1 MITKYKEFINKIYS
15 EYQIKFNIVLPKISN
30 VILSHNNNFWARFLS
45 HELYKRKYILY
56 IDDGLLKQDVRFIK
70 SVLFHEFTHVADC
83 MEFINAD
90 FKTYRDYMSSYSEFH
105 AAKIEMKERVEQA
118 VSDKNNSFLSLQ
130 TEIIHTDKIT
140 IKSFMD
146 QSFGFMKNDLFKMSK
161 NADVSNFFFDTNH
174 IYYFFGYYSALK
186 EYEVTYK
193 YNLYETAP
201 EFIICI
207 NNIEKTL
214 INPNLDTK
222 SIIEAHL
229 KLEDAIKKQ
238 CILNRI
244 LKRTI

>member
-1 MITKYKEFINKIYS
+1 MIMKDKEFINKIYS
-15 EYQIKFNIVLPKISN
+15 EYQIKYNIILPKINN
-30 VILSHNNNFWARFLS
+30 VILSQNDNFWARFLA
-45 HELYKRKYILY
+45 HELYERKYNLY
-56 IDDGLLKQDVRFIK
+56 IDNKLLEQDERFIK
-70 SVLFHEFTHVADC
+70 PVLFHEFTHVADC
-83 MEFINAD
+83 MEFINTEYE
-90 FKTYRDYMSSYSEFH
+90 TYRNYMTSYSEFH
-105 AAKIEMKERVEQA
+105 AAKIEMKERIEQTIPYRNH
-118 VSDKNNSFLSLQ
+118 SSLSLQ
-130 TEIIHTDKIT
+130 TEIMYTDKIT

-146 QSFGFMKNDLFKMSK
+146 QSFGFMKNDLLKMSK
-161 NADVSNFFFDTNH
+161 NSDFSNFFYNTNH

-193 YNLYETAP
+193 YNLYETTP

-238 CILNRI
+238 CVLNRI
-244 LKRTI
+244 LKRTF